1 MKVIPQ
7 TLFFLFLGIGFPQ
20 VFWAQSPVAPANAL
34 EARQLIT
41 KAQTAFDSTQYKL
54 AGECA
59 ELAYQYFK
67 AEPEAAMALEEA
79 AFWSGKAA
87 FAQKKFAKAQSF
99 FSESVLIRENLE
111 PEGSAKTAS
120 IWTLLGKTL
129 VRLGKYDDAIEAMQK
144 ALEMQARF
152 VATDHPDHADA
163 LLQMG
168 FAQLEK
174 STYSEAIFYFQKAAD
189 AFRIC
194 HGERSKTFAT
204 AQEKLAQ
211 AYLYNGFYKEAIS
224 GLEKVLS
231 IQQQILPASHPDI
244 ARTYMSIGAFHK
256 YVRRYDDA
264 LFYFNQALDILSAQ
278 KEKDYNGLA
287 DCFSQIGQ
295 AHLYKKELPTAL
307 VYFQKEDSIMITY
320 GEDQKADYLYTCSD
334 LGKAYLAM
342 ENYPEAV
349 RWQTKALEIAQKASK
364 SDNTN
369 IATLSLYL
377 GRALSGNGQYAEAI
391 GFFQTNERILKGLY
405 GPDCNILYHNNA
417 EMGHTYAKWY
427 SATQQD
433 SLLYL
438 SLDYFN
444 RAKRDVEKNLRAE
457 VLPDARQKLLNE
469 TLPYF
474 ERAIEAELLLSKTK
488 PEDSHSLENA
498 WQISERMHGHLLLSA
513 TQEADARHFAEIP
526 DMEMRQDS
534 MLQAKLFILGKN
546 RRSLIESKGLALS
559 DSLVLAVDTKISET
573 RAVQDQLRKSFE
585 QKYPDY
591 FRLKYALQNS
601 SLAKT
606 QQLLSPQQTL
616 LEFFVGDASIFVF
629 VVQPKNSRVVKIPRD
644 FPLTA
649 WVQALR
655 EGISGYHTAAQ
666 KTPAGYQS
674 TVLQYADAAQRLYSK
689 LLAPI
694 AESLTDE
701 LIIVPGESLYNL
713 PFEALLSAAPTDLS
727 NFGTYPF
734 LLKKHAVHY
743 AYSATMLHQ
752 MMERKHRQATTDGLL
767 AFAPFY
773 GEDTTSLTTLLRQE
787 TAVRLGF
794 SALPFSGEEVFR
806 AKTRYGGNS
815 KVWLGNAAS
824 KQTFL
829 ELAAKYRILHL
840 ATHGKANPAAGE
852 FSFLAFASPESEN
865 GLLSVGELY
874 NLPVNADLVVLSAC
888 ETGIGEQQRG
898 EGVLSLARA
907 FAFAG
912 AKSIVASLWSV
923 NDQST
928 MQIMDNFYKEIKAG
942 KPKNIALANAKRS
955 YLLQNPGLGAHP
967 FFWAGFVALGD
978 MTAIKN

>member
-20 VFWAQSPVAPANAL
+20 VFWAQSPLAPANTL
-34 EARQLIT
+34 EARLLIVN
-41 KAQTAFDSTQYKL
+41 AHTAFDSTQYKL

-59 ELAYQYFK
+59 ELAYEYFK

-99 FSESVLIRENLE
+99 FTESVLIRAKLE

-129 VRLGKYDDAIEAMQK
+129 VRLGKYDEAIEAMQK
-144 ALEMQARF
+144 ALDMQVRF
-152 VATDHPDHADA
+152 VAKDHPDHADA

-168 FAQLEK
+168 IAQLEK
-174 STYSEAIFYFQKAAD
+174 STYTEAILYFQKAAD

-194 HGERSKTFAT
+194 HGERSKTYAT

-211 AYLYNGFYKEAIS
+211 AYLYNGFYKESIT
-224 GLEKVLS
+224 GLEKVLL
-231 IQQQILPASHPDI
+231 IQQQILPASHPDF
-244 ARTYMSIGAFHK
+244 ARTYMSMGAFYK
-256 YVRRYDDA
+256 YIRKYDDA
-264 LFYFNQALDILSAQ
+264 LFYYNQALAIQLAQ
-278 KEKDYNGLA
+278 NELNHNGLA
-287 DCFSQIGQ
+287 DCYSQIGQ
-295 AHLYKKELPTAL
+295 ALLYKKELHAAL
-307 VYFQKEDSIMITY
+307 AYFQKEDSIMIAS
-320 GEDQKADYLYTCSD
+320 GENLRADYLYTCSD

-349 RWQTKALEIAQKASK
+349 RWQAKALEISQTASK

-369 IATLSLYL
+369 TATLSLYL

-391 GFFQTNERILKGLY
+391 QLFQTNEQMLKSLY

-417 EMGHTYAKWY
+417 EMGHAYAKWY

-438 SLDYFN
+438 ALDYFN

-469 TLPYF
+469 TPPYF
-474 ERAIEAELLLSKTK
+474 ERSIEAELLFTK
-488 PEDSHSLENA
+488 IKPLDSPSLENA
-498 WQISERMHGHLLLSA
+498 WQISEKMHGHLLLSA
-513 TQEADARHFAEIP
+513 TQEADARHFAGIP

-559 DSLVLAVDTKISET
+559 DSLVLSVDTKISET

-629 VVQPKNSRVVKIPRD
+629 VVQPKTSRVVKIPRD

-674 TVLQYADAAQRLYSK
+674 TVQQYADAAQQLYNK

-694 AESLTDE
+694 AESLTPE

-713 PFEALLSAAPTDLS
+713 PFEALLSAAPKDLS

-734 LLKKHAVHY
+734 LLKNHAVHY

-752 MMERKHRQATTDGLL
+752 MMERKHRQTTTNGLL

-773 GEDTTSLTTLLRQE
+773 GEDTTSLTVLLRQE
-787 TAVRLGF
+787 TAIRLGF

-806 AKTRYGGNS
+806 AKTRYGGRS
-815 KVWLGNAAS
+815 KVWLGEAAS

-852 FSFLAFASPESEN
+852 FSFLAFA
-865 GLLSVGELY
+865 GLDDEGVLTVGELY
-874 NLPVNADLVVLSAC
+874 NLPIYADLVVLSAC

-928 MQIMDNFYKEIKAG
+928 MQVMDNFYKEIKSG
-942 KPKNIALANAKRS
+942 KPKNIALADAKRS

-978 MTAIKN
+978 MTALKN